1 MIEEPT
7 NFTPCNYISNMLF
20 TPKIPAKCQIASIA
34 IGALPLIII
43 AGWGLYRMI
52 IWNRKYQSPTSIKVD
67 STSQES
73 LRNNDIKIDILKKK
87 EMMTRKKPYNYEE
100 VLSLSE
106 TAFKEHKDRICILE
120 GIENKLERR
129 NYQACV
135 NEGITPFL
143 YGEEDVYIKY
153 PNHKADNDP
162 SIRKDII
169 IHQIILEFFDLL
181 PEVDVT
187 PYRAVDIKEGMPLT
201 SQEVMKY
208 ANKEFS
214 VHKDKED
221 ILEKIENKLNTCGYD
236 LSMRKGTP
244 PYLNKDG
251 YFSSYS
257 GARMPEEI
265 EVNAAVSR
273 FLRSLPGVDVAPYI
287 GQRLK

>member
-1 MIEEPT
+1 MIERHT
-7 NFTPCNYISNMLF
+7 KFTPDIYISDLQF
-20 TPKIPAKCQIASIA
+20 TPEISEECQIATIA
-34 IGALPLIII
+34 ICAIPLIII
-43 AGWGLYRMI
+43 TGWGVYRMI
-52 IWNRKYQSPTSIKVD
+52 VWNRKYQSPTSIKVNN
-67 STSQES
+67 TSHES
-73 LRNNDIKIDILKKK
+73 LRNNDIKIDILKQQEMSMRK
-87 EMMTRKKPYNYEE
+87 EPYSYDE
-100 VLSLSE
+100 VISLAE
-106 TAFKEHKDRICILE
+106 TAFKEHTNRIRILE

-153 PNHKADNDP
+153 PNHKADYDS
-162 SIRKDII
+162 SIRKDIL
-169 IHQIILEFFDLL
+169 IHKTVFEFFDLL
-181 PEVDVT
+181 PGVDVT
-187 PYRAVDIKEGMPLT
+187 PYRSVDIKEGMPLT
-201 SQEVMKY
+201 SQEVMER

-214 VHKDKED
+214 EHKDKVE
-221 ILEKIENKLNTCGYD
+221 ILKKIENKLKTCGYD
-236 LSMRKGTP
+236 LSLGKGIP

-257 GARMPEEI
+257 GARMPDEI